1 MHRRVSSTGIAALI
15 EQVSRLTH
23 SAGYAEGLYPAQWTA
38 LRFFSEA
45 PASARTTAGLARFQG
60 MSLGPVARTVRT
72 LVDKG
77 LLARAANPLSRR
89 ADLIAVTNRGRTL
102 LESDPRRAV
111 AAAIDRMPAVQR
123 ETLATAMEDLLYGL
137 FQMHRPEPDRF
148 DHDTGDRGA
157 ADTDADGPPEADE
170 PDAGPGPVAV
180 APPRSRTAPGRLKG
194 GPRTRRSKEA
204 VGVDS
209 AD

>member
-1 MHRRVSSTGIAALI
+1 MV

-23 SAGYAEGLYPAQWTA
+23 SSGYAEGLYPAQWTA

-89 ADLIAVTNRGRTL
+89 ADLIAVTATGRML
-102 LESDPRRAV
+102 LQKDPRLQL
-111 AAAIDRMPAVQR
+111 AATIDKLPADKKEAFAGALELLLYHLFAIMKPNSHGDEPVPVD
-123 ETLATAMEDLLYGL
+123 MEDG
-137 FQMHRPEPDRF
+137 PEN
-148 DHDTGDRGA
+148 
-157 ADTDADGPPEADE
+157 GPAEGEEDEKGPEL
-170 PDAGPGPVAV
+170 P
-180 APPRSRTAPGRLKG
+180 
-194 GPRTRRSKEA
+194 
-204 VGVDS
+204 
-209 AD
+209 

>member
-1 MHRRVSSTGIAALI
+1 MPRRVSPTGIAAMI

-23 SAGYAEGLYPAQWTA
+23 SAGYAESLYPAQWTA

-89 ADLIAVTNRGRTL
+89 ADLIAVTATGRTL
-102 LESDPRRAV
+102 LLKDPRLQL
-111 AAAIDRMPAVQR
+111 AATIDKLPGDQKEA
-123 ETLATAMEDLLYGL
+123 LASALESLLYHL
-137 FQMHRPEPDRF
+137 FSLEESQPAAEEA
-148 DHDTGDRGA
+148 GDDGPRQR
-157 ADTDADGPPEADE
+157 DADDDPPDE
-170 PDAGPGPVAV
+170 
-180 APPRSRTAPGRLKG
+180 RS
-194 GPRTRRSKEA
+194 
-204 VGVDS
+204 
-209 AD
+209 

>member
-1 MHRRVSSTGIAALI
+1 MI

-45 PASARTTAGLARFQG
+45 PPSARTTAGLARFQG

-89 ADLIAVTNRGRTL
+89 ADLIAVTNAGLALMQR
-102 LESDPRRAV
+102 DPRLSLSETIENMPMEQKVAL
-111 AAAIDRMPAVQR
+111 AAAL
-123 ETLATAMEDLLYGL
+123 ETLLYGL
-137 FQMHRPEPDRF
+137 FAMQRPAEPV
-148 DHDTGDRGA
+148 
-157 ADTDADGPPEADE
+157 TDASAEIDTASAEGVCADDIT
-170 PDAGPGPVAV
+170 PH
-180 APPRSRTAPGRLKG
+180 
-194 GPRTRRSKEA
+194 
-204 VGVDS
+204 
-209 AD
+209 